1 MKTDFFLKL
10 TGVQGESIDSK
21 HKGEIDILALN
32 WTISQKTNM
41 HIGQGGAIG
50 QSRVGD
56 IVITKLVDRSSPV
69 LHTYCSLGMK
79 MPEAQIVK
87 RKSGTTPLEYFKI
100 SLKEVVIS
108 EVQFHLGESGV
119 PDVETVH
126 LSFTEFVEEYTPQS
140 SIGIGDGAVKAGYN
154 MVKRKRI

>member
-56 IVITKLVDRSSPV
+56 IVITKLVDRSSEV
-69 LHTYCSLGMK
+69 
-79 MPEAQIVK
+79 AQEI
-87 RKSGTTPLEYFKI
+87 
-100 SLKEVVIS
+100 
-108 EVQFHLGESGV
+108 
-119 PDVETVH
+119 
-126 LSFTEFVEEYTPQS
+126 
-140 SIGIGDGAVKAGYN
+140 
-154 MVKRKRI
+154 